1 MHNQNPLFVHSWVK
15 VLIIWVLV
23 MASIFSIQRVVAEN
37 NTTTY
42 YACINNSSGTIKM
55 IDESKTCANN
65 EVKIEWNQ
73 VGPKGDK
80 GDTGNTGP
88 QGEPGAKGD
97 TGTQGPQGEPG
108 AKGDTG
114 AQGPQGEPGTKGDTG
129 TQGPQGEPGTKGDTG
144 AQGPQGEPGAQG
156 PKGEP
161 GTKGD
166 TGPQGPQGEPG
177 PKGDPG
183 PSSNGV
189 VAYYASNLTSQE
201 FATQSE
207 DYMSPDIAIKFVG
220 YTNSKAASSSP
231 SEVTAIH
238 QTDVNGTVFTLN
250 TPGVYKISFAGV
262 LSYNETIF
270 NFNRISLL
278 KYPSTTTPTLSYQ
291 SLGGF
296 SSYLYDQVAGE
307 TLLNVSSAPLSF
319 FIGYD
324 GGLRNQSGLIVP
336 HNKFFTQRASITI
349 EKIQ

>member
-1 MHNQNPLFVHSWVK
+1 MKPYKGRDFMFNQSPLFEHTIVK
-15 VLIIWVLV
+15 VLIIGVLV
-23 MASIFSIQRVVAEN
+23 MASIFGIQRVVAEN
-37 NTTTY
+37 TITTY
-42 YACINNSSGTIKM
+42 YACVNNSSGTIKM
-55 IDESKTCANN
+55 IDASKTCDKS

-80 GDTGNTGP
+80 GDKGDTGDTGQ
-88 QGEPGAKGD
+88 QGLQGVQGPIGD
-97 TGTQGPQGEPG
+97 TGTQGPQGVQGPI
-108 AKGDTG
+108 GDTG
-114 AQGPQGEPGTKGDTG
+114 AQGPQGVQGPIGNTG
-129 TQGPQGEPGTKGDTG
+129 PQGPQGV
-144 AQGPQGEPGAQG
+144 QGPI
-156 PKGEP
+156 
-161 GTKGD
+161 GD
-166 TGPQGPQGEPG
+166 TGPQGPKGDTGTTG

-183 PSSNGV
+183 TSSNGV

-207 DYMSPDIAIKFVG
+207 DYMTPDIAIKFVG
-220 YTNSKAASSSP
+220 FTNSKATSSSP

-250 TPGVYKISFAGV
+250 TPGVYKISFAGL

-270 NFNRISLL
+270 NFSRISLL
-278 KYPSTTTPTLSYQ
+278 KYPSTTTPTLSFQ
-291 SLGGF
+291 NLGGF
-296 SSYLYDQVAGE
+296 TSYLYDQVAGE